1 VRQISP
7 EICRLMFRDVF
18 PLYHSIKAPP
28 RGLVVGDRVG
38 DGVPIPDGA
47 HLPSHQPII
56 LIIRLSTN
64 ILNRV

>member
-28 RGLVVGDRVG
+28 RGLVVGD
-38 DGVPIPDGA
+38 GVPIPDGA